1 MDFSFG
7 SVIFFFFFFFFFF
20 FLWDGVGGVGVR
32 PVYYLIF
39 LFFDAIGLIY
49 GTRHANPCLWAY
61 EDSEGS
67 DQPAHPL
74 RLIRAFAFRKKNHWI
89 L

>member
-7 SVIFFFFFFFFFF
+7 SGFFCCFFFF
-20 FLWDGVGGVGVR
+20 VGWGRGVGVR
-32 PVYYLIF
+32 PVYYFIF
-39 LFFDAIGLIY
+39 LFFDAIELIY